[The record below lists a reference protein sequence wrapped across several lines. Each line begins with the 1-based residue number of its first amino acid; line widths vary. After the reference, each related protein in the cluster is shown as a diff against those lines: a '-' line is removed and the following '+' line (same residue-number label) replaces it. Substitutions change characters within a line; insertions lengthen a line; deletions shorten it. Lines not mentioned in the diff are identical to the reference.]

1 MSKGHEVLLWG
12 ALRPLA
18 EGAPSVLV
26 EADTIR
32 EMFRVL
38 SNQYPAMARQI
49 EQGLAVSINGK
60 IYRDQW
66 DVDLP
71 LGAEIYL
78 MPRLAGG

>member
-1 MSKGHEVLLWG
+1 M
-12 ALRPLA
+12 A
-18 EGAPSVLV
+18 EGAPSLFV

-32 EMFRVL
+32 ELFREL
-38 SNQYPAMARQI
+38 SAQYPGMARQI

-66 DVDLP
+66 DVKLP
-71 LGAEIYL
+71 QGAEIYV